1 MAIYTRFGSE
11 VKIVSYDTNADKQP
25 FIIRRIADGKEF
37 LAYGAELK
45 ADGGV
50 TEIMDAV
57 KVLENK

>member
-11 VKIVSYDTNADKQP
+11 IKIVSYDTDADKQP
-25 FIIRRIADGKEF
+25 FIIRRITDGKEF

-45 ADGGV
+45 ADNGA

-57 KVLENK
+57 EALKTT